1 MPNGKTL
8 SVIVKALRVVLY
20 DLVPGT
26 KYEFKVR
33 TVLDANA
40 SPFSKSVFNRTF
52 ETGDFK
58 TLLTSFCITVI
69 YYYNNTFINYKY
81 IGH

>member
-1 MPNGKTL
+1 MRHKFPWNQPTSDPQALPNGKTL

-33 TVLDANA
+33 TVLDASA
-40 SPFSKSVFNRTF
+40 SPFSVSVFNRTF
-52 ETGDFK
+52 ETG
-58 TLLTSFCITVI
+58 
-69 YYYNNTFINYKY
+69 
-81 IGH
+81 